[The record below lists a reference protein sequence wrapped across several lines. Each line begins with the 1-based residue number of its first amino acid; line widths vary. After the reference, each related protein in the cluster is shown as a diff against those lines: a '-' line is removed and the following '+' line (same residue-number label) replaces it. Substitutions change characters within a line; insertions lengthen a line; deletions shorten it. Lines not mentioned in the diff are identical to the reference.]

1 MYITYF
7 IIFHKLIIFITKNN
21 ISRIKF
27 KKLELKNR
35 CVKNCTLII
44 KQLNSIRGV
53 NFLEFRANFGIDSC
67 YIKLPL
73 CAFSYFLW
81 WKDYIMCSV
90 RKDYEYE
97 CMNTDLFRVMKLVLN
112 LFLHKDETERYS

>member
-53 NFLEFRANFGIDSC
+53 NFLEFRANFEANFGLIPAIS
-67 YIKLPL
+67 
-73 CAFSYFLW
+73 SYHYAHSLTF
-81 WKDYIMCSV
+81 YGGRI
-90 RKDYEYE
+90 
-97 CMNTDLFRVMKLVLN
+97 T
-112 LFLHKDETERYS
+112 